1 MELIWGKVMEE
12 KERAEKK
19 KRDYGGERERERE
32 RRPFLG
38 SETGIE
44 CYI

>member
-19 KRDYGGERERERE
+19 NVIMAERERERE